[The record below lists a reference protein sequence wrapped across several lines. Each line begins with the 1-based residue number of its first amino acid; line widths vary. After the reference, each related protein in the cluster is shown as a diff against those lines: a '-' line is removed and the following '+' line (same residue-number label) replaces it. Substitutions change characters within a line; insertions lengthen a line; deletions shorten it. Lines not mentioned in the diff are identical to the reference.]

1 MKEQAAV
8 FCCDGCHHT
17 DSYIHVNTDSFK
29 KFVGRKKTARRRLLW
44 LSKKLT
50 VVSWRPL
57 AKIVEVSCAKEQVV
71 HTCQST
77 PGLSPH

>member
-8 FCCDGCHHT
+8 FCCDECHHT

-44 LSKKLT
+44 LSKNLKLFLG
-50 VVSWRPL
+50 SLWRRSL
-57 AKIVEVSCAKEQVV
+57 KSLVRKNK
-71 HTCQST
+71 
-77 PGLSPH
+77 